1 MSIKKIK
8 ILAFLL
14 AVLIVSLD
22 YLLEN
27 KPQPSK
33 SKTVYVLKES
43 IPKGTVINEEHI
55 EEKEIQNEFFP
66 LDLCLTKEDFIHREV
81 QVALSKGSYLQKS
94 FFEREDRYKLSEVI
108 PEGYEAISIGVNE
121 YSGVAFFI
129 RPQDRVKIIH
139 IDETKKES
147 ILLEDVLV
155 LAVDRYRSDEAQ
167 PELYSTLTVAL
178 KPNESKKVL
187 KAQANGELYF
197 ALQKEER
204 SS

>member
-1 MSIKKIK
+1 M
-8 ILAFLL
+8 
-14 AVLIVSLD
+14 
-22 YLLEN
+22 
-27 KPQPSK
+27 
-33 SKTVYVLKES
+33 
-43 IPKGTVINEEHI
+43 
-55 EEKEIQNEFFP
+55 
-66 LDLCLTKEDFIHREV
+66 
-81 QVALSKGSYLQKS
+81 
-94 FFEREDRYKLSEVI
+94 
-108 PEGYEAISIGVNE
+108 
-121 YSGVAFFI
+121 
-129 RPQDRVKIIH
+129 
-139 IDETKKES
+139 KKES